1 MCGGLE
7 TASRHACDEEEVR
20 DDVDVKRRKMRPE
33 ISLRRGS
40 GCEAEVILVG
50 IRSPWLDGKEGAR
63 YSLGP

>member
-7 TASRHACDEEEVR
+7 TASRHACEEEEMR

-40 GCEAEVILVG
+40 VLVG
-50 IRSPWLDGKEGAR
+50 IRSPWLDGKEGPVTR
-63 YSLGP
+63 LGLD